1 MNADRSKTTTKI
13 LAILLVLAMIMVA
26 RESAQFVSTLEE
38 HARRTFQKMG
48 RRLQLWW
55 TPDMEGLIQERL
67 V

>member
-38 HARRTFQKMG
+38 HARGHFKKMG